1 MAPRERQK
9 LQPRSQQAQVN
20 SYSSN
25 PNRLDNS
32 LEGFHMMDGRTDH
45 FVQERN
51 GNLVNDTTRDFW
63 TASNPKTGT
72 RYTSTNVN
80 TPNWSYERST
90 DPSGFGQE
98 RYNGGDFNNFWLRG
112 GGQDYYPGTMEGI
125 GSLKEQAAVDP
136 ADWRNILRILEAG
149 GDPGTETQ
157 TAMAPYGWDYAARGG
172 LMSLRR

>member
-98 RYNGGDFNNFWLRG
+98 RYNNGDFNNFWLKG
-112 GGQDYYPGTMEGI
+112 GGQDYYPGMMGGL

>member
-1 MAPRERQK
+1 MIDEEQRH
-9 LQPRSQQAQVN
+9 RSGYGGVDLRDP
-20 SYSSN
+20 N
-25 PNRLDNS
+25 PNDRDPL
-32 LEGFHMMDGRTDH
+32 GGHHMMSGRTNQYDKT
-45 FVQERN
+45 RN
-51 GNLVNDTTRDFW
+51 NNSETYFRDFSQ
-63 TASNPKTGT
+63 AVNPNTGT